1 MILELYFGKAELE
14 DAERLAALVNS
25 AYRGETSKQGWT
37 TEADLLEGLRT
48 DAAELVQL
56 ITSHDSMILI
66 CRNNA
71 ELIGSVHLQKTE
83 QQVYLGMLAVQ
94 PSLQGRGV
102 GKQLLQAAE
111 LAAQQT
117 WTVNK
122 FVMAVITTRHELI
135 AFYERRGYQRT
146 GIIKAFP
153 VNPALWMPKVEGLQL
168 ELLEKNSN

>member
-1 MILELYFGKAELE
+1 
-14 DAERLAALVNS
+14 
-25 AYRGETSKQGWT
+25 
-37 TEADLLEGLRT
+37 
-48 DAAELVQL
+48 
-56 ITSHDSMILI
+56 
-66 CRNNA
+66 
-71 ELIGSVHLQKTE
+71 LQKIE
-83 QQVYLGMLAVQ
+83 QQVYLGMLAVK
-94 PSLQGRGV
+94 PSLQGSGI